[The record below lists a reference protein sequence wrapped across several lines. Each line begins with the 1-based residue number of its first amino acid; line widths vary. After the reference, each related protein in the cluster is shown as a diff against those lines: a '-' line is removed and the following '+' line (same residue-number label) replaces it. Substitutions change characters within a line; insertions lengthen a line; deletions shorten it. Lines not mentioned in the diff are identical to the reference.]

1 MIRIVSI
8 AAFAFATLALGSEA
22 EALSCQRRIVSHGD
36 AMSQVQT
43 LCGDPA
49 SRSTRL
55 AEQSRSVFQPGPG
68 GALIADTVTVTTVV
82 ETWVYDFGPRRL
94 MQELV
99 FEDGRLRRIRTLSY
113 GTPNG
118 HAASLE
124 LPGTPRQWAW
134 RRA

>member
-1 MIRIVSI
+1 MIRIVAI
-8 AAFAFATLALGSEA
+8 AAFAFASLALGSEA

-36 AMSQVQT
+36 VMSQVQA

-49 SRSTRL
+49 SRTSRL

-68 GALIADTVTVTTVV
+68 GAVIANTITVTTLV

-118 HAASLE
+118 REASMVRPDATAL
-124 LPGTPRQWAW
+124 WAW